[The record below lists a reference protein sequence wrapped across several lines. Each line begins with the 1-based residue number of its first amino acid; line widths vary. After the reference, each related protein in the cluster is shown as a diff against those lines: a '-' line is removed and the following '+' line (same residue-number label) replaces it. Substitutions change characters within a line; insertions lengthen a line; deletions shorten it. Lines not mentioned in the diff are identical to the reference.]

1 MSYEVE
7 QSFRNLIMYY
17 RTELLYINSGARASD
32 YFSNP
37 QRKKLVK
44 QGVLERVYLQ
54 GGCRLKLTKKANNV
68 LSAYMHQQL

>member
-54 GGCRLKLTKKANNV
+54 GGCRLKLTTKANNV